1 MDVGAFFVG
10 GLRGGYRRGK
20 SFCAMLGDGL
30 KNGFMNI
37 FVLNWLFR
45 KNLFSKKCKFDIY
58 GVL

>member
-1 MDVGAFFVG
+1 
-10 GLRGGYRRGK
+10 
-20 SFCAMLGDGL
+20 MLGWGEVRVGVEGL

-58 GVL
+58 CVL